1 MKIGTIVG
9 HLVRIPLFAELKR
22 QRRRRELQALA
33 KLVHFEEF
41 EQGQWLFKQG
51 ERGTRLYCIL
61 EGVVRLVRI
70 DREGLTRYVRDM
82 QPGDS
87 VGQTALLVG
96 DVHDTSAEAL
106 TPVKVL
112 YLERE
117 EFRSFLEQNQRV
129 RRLLKVPPQLQQRLE
144 APEFKWLR
152 EDELV
157 IFSERRHWIYLL
169 RRTTLPIFLLFILFP
184 LVSVLLGLGG
194 PIATVFAVL
203 VGILLLAIVG
213 WIVWEYLNWRDDVFV
228 LTTER
233 IIHYERTWPVRESM
247 EEAPL
252 GNLEDINVV
261 RSSFLANTLGF
272 GDIILQTAGETV
284 EIDLTGVRQPMR
296 LRELIFREIER
307 NQARDI
313 VTLRSKIR
321 DKLERR
327 LRSEDLPPPPEP
339 SPPSPV
345 QPPRKGMI
353 LPSALKDYFFPPS
366 WMVGR
371 NQQTVYCHRYWLPG
385 FIRNLHIILPFFIV
399 TVAGL
404 WLIVGAVITNRFL
417 SWFLAL
423 WLFVEAVLFAIML
436 WQLEDWRNDYFE
448 ITPNRVILVFQKPM
462 LLEETRQ
469 ETRLDRIQ
477 NISYE
482 VPNVLARLLKYG
494 HVMLETAG
502 ETGRY
507 ELKWV
512 RYPQELQGEIS
523 RRQREFRERKSESEA
538 ERREEDLLNWFDVYD
553 KLHQGQGSPPDTQLE
568 TDTES

>member
-1 MKIGTIVG
+1 M
-9 HLVRIPLFAELKR
+9 RIPLFAELKR

-33 KLVHFEEF
+33 ELVNLEEF

-51 ERGTRLYCIL
+51 ERGTRLYYIL

-87 VGQTALLVG
+87 VGETALLVG

-117 EFRSFLEQNQRV
+117 GFRSFLEQNQRV
-129 RRLLKVPPQLQQRLE
+129 RRLLKVSPQLRQRLE
-144 APEFKWLR
+144 TPEFKWLR

-157 IFSERRHWIYLL
+157 VFSERRHWIYLL

-233 IIHYERTWPVRESM
+233 IVHYERTWPVRESM

-252 GNLEDINVV
+252 GNLEDINVIQ
-261 RSSFLANTLGF
+261 SSFLANTLGF

-284 EIDLTGVRQPMR
+284 EIDLTGVRRPMR

-307 NQARDI
+307 NQAQDVI
-313 VTLRSKIR
+313 TLRSKIR

-339 SPPSPV
+339 EPPSTV

-404 WLIVGAVITNRFL
+404 WLIVGAVITAGFL

-423 WLFVEAVLFAIML
+423 WLFLEAVLFAIML

-448 ITPNRVILVFQKPM
+448 ITPSRVILVFQKPM
-462 LLEETRQ
+462 LLEEIRQ

-523 RRQREFRERKSESEA
+523 RRQREFRERQREA
-538 ERREEDLLNWFDVYD
+538 EAQRREEDLLNWFDVY
-553 KLHQGQGSPPDTQLE
+553 
-568 TDTES
+568 